1 MLSLNSPFLCLH
13 SRFVG
18 IGYHLQILS
27 NGTIGGVH
35 EPNEHSF
42 LKLFAMRRGGVVG
55 IRGIKSGLY
64 LCMSREGVAH
74 GAGQFSSDCLF
85 KESLEENF
93 YTTFSSLSHPGIYLA
108 LSHKGE
114 AKRGT
119 SVGRHQTCTHFLPR
133 RAPNL
138 NWWLKHSM
146 AEIHAFKMTL
156 DKVQQGI
163 KARWRISSLT
173 EISSKGKRTNSPG
186 VVFTQL
192 DVCELDWIGFMK
204 TC

>member
-1 MLSLNSPFLCLH
+1 MDALLLFLCLMMMAVFLDYQCVDANEEQG
-13 SRFVG
+13 SRLRGLWKLSVKDSKWKTKGLSPPHPIRGPVEQQLLYCQVG

-133 RAPNL
+133 RAP
-138 NWWLKHSM
+138 
-146 AEIHAFKMTL
+146 
-156 DKVQQGI
+156 
-163 KARWRISSLT
+163 
-173 EISSKGKRTNSPG
+173 
-186 VVFTQL
+186 
-192 DVCELDWIGFMK
+192 
-204 TC
+204 

>member
-1 MLSLNSPFLCLH
+1 MATLQGNKLFRTRFTCTACHASTSLRRVFGTVDLCSLSTPPFSVSTAGLSPPHPIRGPVEQQLLYCQ
-13 SRFVG
+13 VG

-74 GAGQFSSDCLF
+74 GFSSDCLF

-133 RAPNL
+133 RAP
-138 NWWLKHSM
+138 
-146 AEIHAFKMTL
+146 
-156 DKVQQGI
+156 
-163 KARWRISSLT
+163 
-173 EISSKGKRTNSPG
+173 
-186 VVFTQL
+186 
-192 DVCELDWIGFMK
+192 
-204 TC
+204 

>member
-1 MLSLNSPFLCLH
+1 MPDDDGRVLGLSVCGCQRGAGQSTARPLEVVCERLKVENQ
-13 SRFVG
+13 RFVSTS
-18 IGYHLQILS
+18 S
-27 NGTIGGVH
+27 NQRTGRTTATLLPG
-35 EPNEHSF
+35 F

-133 RAPNL
+133 RAP
-138 NWWLKHSM
+138 
-146 AEIHAFKMTL
+146 
-156 DKVQQGI
+156 
-163 KARWRISSLT
+163 
-173 EISSKGKRTNSPG
+173 
-186 VVFTQL
+186 
-192 DVCELDWIGFMK
+192 
-204 TC
+204 